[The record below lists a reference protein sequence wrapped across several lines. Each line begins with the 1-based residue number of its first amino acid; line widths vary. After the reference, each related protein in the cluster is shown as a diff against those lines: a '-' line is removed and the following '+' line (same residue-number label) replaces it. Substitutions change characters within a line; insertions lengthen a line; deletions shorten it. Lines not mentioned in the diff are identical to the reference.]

1 MHFDT
6 KNPGPGE
13 GPGGAVTG
21 AVAGGGADEPAFGT
35 ELRRLRRAAGLTMEQ
50 LAEAS
55 GVSARTI
62 SNMERGR
69 TLAPHRRTV
78 VVLARALHLPARDRE
93 RLEELARALP
103 AVPSGRPDGGGPR
116 TDLLGRPDELAR
128 LESALHAAQR
138 LRGSALVLRGGP
150 GLGKTALLREALAL
164 GSAHALTVL
173 SVTGV
178 PAEAHLAFTG
188 LRRLLDP
195 LLGDGDPRTRTAR
208 GLILQAAGEGTPA
221 ARLDPYG
228 VALATVDL
236 VTSGPRRPARLLV
249 VDDAQWLDR
258 QSWDAIAFLARRIA
272 AHPVAMVLAMRDS
285 TETGVRLATAGL
297 TELAVQP
304 LDPVASAAL
313 VDRIAPG
320 LAAHLRTRVLEES
333 AGHPLALIDLSSAVA
348 GTGWDPVLNTGLPLS
363 DRLERS
369 YTTALHALP
378 AATRAVLQTAALHDG
393 DRTDEILAAA
403 GALAEAVLPP
413 GTPAGPA
420 SAAVSLTDLQPALD
434 AHLLTEAPGRI
445 RYRHPLIREAVR
457 QSVPA
462 SLRPR
467 VHAALAAVVGP
478 RTDRGVW
485 HRVAAATGTDEDL
498 ARDLAGLART
508 LRSKGVYATAL
519 TSWERAAE
527 LTADPEQRATHLYW
541 ARETARSL
549 GDTDG
554 TVRLTEAVDAS
565 FLPPALRAGYIKSRE
580 NTLQAGWSPTSDL
593 TTLPAGVRRLHAQG
607 QTDIAADVLGQVS
620 LRCFW
625 APPDAATRAALIAA
639 AEGLGLPPLSPHLYN
654 IRAHIAPLERGRVV
668 LDTVTA
674 LLREPAGNPGK
685 EYPSLGFPASAV
697 CDYPAAKT
705 FLTADAARHREQ
717 GAIGNLAEVLVSQTY
732 VAAQL
737 GEIATALSSA
747 REAQVLAGQLGRV
760 FWALAARICEA
771 QAEALQGNADT
782 ALALA
787 DQVESALLA
796 YGPHPHLSLV
806 QLARGTA
813 YLAQG
818 RYTDAYDALARIVD
832 PHDSAHQE
840 YVALAVMPVIAEAGG
855 SSPERREDLRALVR
869 ATESTADLCGW
880 PALVIGLAQAR
891 ARLAE
896 GDEADKAFDLALS
909 VTPATWPFERART
922 QLAYG
927 AWLRRH
933 HHTGRSRPHLQA
945 AWHTFRAMSAT
956 PWAQRAEAELRAA
969 GAPQP
974 PARNPAAPA
983 TEQLT
988 AQELQIARLAASG
1001 MTNRQIGEQLALS
1014 PRTVSTHLYR
1024 AYPKLGVSSRRH
1036 LARALPPGQPPA
1048 GTAPPPGQPPVRHL
1062 TDVPTDGG

>member
-6 KNPGPGE
+6 KNPGPGP
-13 GPGGAVTG
+13 GPGGG
-21 AVAGGGADEPAFGT
+21 AGGRAGLGAGDDEPAFGS

-55 GVSARTI
+55 GVSARSI

-78 VVLARALHLPARDRE
+78 AVLAKALRLPARDRE
-93 RLEELARALP
+93 LLEELARTFPALP
-103 AVPSGRPDGGGPR
+103 SGGDPR
-116 TDLLGRPDELAR
+116 TELLGRQPELAR
-128 LESALHAAQR
+128 LKAALHAAQR

-164 GSAHALTVL
+164 GSVQALTVL

-178 PAEAHLAFTG
+178 PAETHLPFTG

-195 LLGDGDPRTRTAR
+195 LLADAGPRTRAACR
-208 GLILQAAGEGTPA
+208 LVLQAVGEEA
-221 ARLDPYG
+221 ADGGLEPYG

-272 AHPVAMVLAMRDS
+272 AHPVTVLMAMRDS
-285 TETGVRLATAGL
+285 TETSLRLATAGL
-297 TELAVQP
+297 SELAVEP
-304 LDPVASAAL
+304 LGTAASAAL
-313 VDRIAPG
+313 VDRTAPG
-320 LAAHLRTRVLEES
+320 LAAHLRARVLEES

-363 DRLERS
+363 DRLARS
-369 YTTALHALP
+369 YTTTLHTLP
-378 AATRAVLQTAALHDG
+378 ATTSAVLQTAALHDG
-393 DRTDEILAAA
+393 DSTDEILAAA
-403 GALAEAVLPP
+403 ATVIDPTLPSADDPREEPHAAPALRGLPL
-413 GTPAGPA
+413 AGP
-420 SAAVSLTDLQPALD
+420 SLADLQPALD
-434 AHLLTEAPGRI
+434 AHLLTETPGRI

-467 VHAALAAVVGP
+467 IHAALAAVLGP

-485 HRVAAATGTDEDL
+485 HRVAAATGTDEELAADL
-498 ARDLAGLART
+498 AELART

-519 TSWERAAE
+519 TSWERAAD

-541 ARETARSL
+541 AREAARSL
-549 GDTDG
+549 GDTDQI
-554 TVRLTEAVDAS
+554 VKLTGVIDDAL
-565 FLPPALRAGYIKSRE
+565 LPPAVRATYLKSRE
-580 NTLQAGWSPTSDL
+580 NALQAGWSPSADL
-593 TTLPAGVRRLHAQG
+593 TSLPASVSRLHAQG
-607 QTDIAADVLGQVS
+607 QTDVAADLLGQVS

-625 APPDAATRAALIAA
+625 APPDAATRAALIAS

-654 IRAHIAPLERGRVV
+654 IRAHIAPLERGRIV

-674 LLREPAGNPGK
+674 LAREPAGDPGQ

-697 CDYPAAKT
+697 CDYPAAKA
-705 FLTADAARHREQ
+705 FLTADTARHRAK
-717 GAIGNLAEVLVSQTY
+717 GAIGNLAETLVSQTY

-737 GEIATALSSA
+737 GEIATALASA

-760 FWALAARICEA
+760 FWVLAARICEA
-771 QAEALQGNADT
+771 QAEALQGNAET

-818 RYTDAYDALARIVD
+818 RSTDAYDALARIFD
-832 PHDSAHQE
+832 PHDAAHQE
-840 YVALAVMPVIAEAGG
+840 YVSLAVMPVIAEAGG
-855 SSPERREDLRALVR
+855 TSPERREDLRALVR
-869 ATESTADLCGW
+869 AAESAADLCGW
-880 PALVIGLAQAR
+880 PVLVIGLAQAK

-896 GDEADKAFDLALS
+896 GDEADKAFELALS
-909 VTPATWPFERART
+909 ATPATWPFERART

-933 HHTGRSRPHLQA
+933 RHAARSRPHLQA

-956 PWAQRAEAELRAA
+956 PWAQRADAELRAA
-969 GAPQP
+969 GAAQPSARP
-974 PARNPAAPA
+974 PAGA
-983 TEQLT
+983 EGLT
-988 AQELQIARLAASG
+988 AQELQIARLAATG
-1001 MTNRQIGEQLALS
+1001 MTNRQIGEQLDLS

-1024 AYPKLGVSSRRH
+1024 AYPKLGVSSRRQLPH
-1036 LARALPPGQPPA
+1036 ALPPDQSPPYV
-1048 GTAPPPGQPPVRHL
+1048 T
-1062 TDVPTDGG
+1062 